1 MRPSTPDQPLR
12 LVLVDDDPVFRELLA
27 FVLRADAG
35 AVIVGQAGDGARGVQ
50 LARELR
56 PDVVVMDLRMPGM
69 DGFEATRRIAE
80 TLPDTRILVVSSCSD
95 AADVERA
102 RRAGAADFVPKDRA
116 VSDLPGEMARLRD
129 ARPGRKN
136 GLLSLFFVRRLVLG

>member
-1 MRPSTPDQPLR
+1 VRRSTADQSLR
-12 LVLVDDDPVFRELLA
+12 VLLVDDDPVFRELLA

-56 PDVVVMDLRMPGM
+56 PDVVVMGLRMPGM

-80 TLPDTRILVVSSCSD
+80 ALPDTRIVVVSSCSD
-95 AADVERA
+95 AEDVERA
-102 RRAGAADFVPKDRA
+102 RLAGAADFVPKERA
-116 VSDLPGEMARLRD
+116 VSDLPGEIARVRHG
-129 ARPGRKN
+129 RQRRKN